1 MPATT
6 VIPTLHAPQTVAT
19 ADWITPLQ
27 VWAQQALAEGQY
39 DILQTAYPMFEKC
52 LLEVALAHTAQHKG
66 QAADLLGWG
75 RNTVTRKYQ
84 QLIEGRPVKPS

>member
-1 MPATT
+1 MT
-6 VIPTLHAPQTVAT
+6 VVPTFTC
-19 ADWITPLQ
+19 ITNCRNRRLDHPLQ

-39 DILQTAYPMFEKC
+39 DILQTVYPMFEKC

-75 RNTVTRKYQ
+75 QYRDPKIPAVD
-84 QLIEGRPVKPS
+84 